1 MTETKKLVMV
11 FKNSVGKN
19 VSISI
24 DDPKDNITETEIKT
38 TMELIVE
45 KNIFKKN
52 DYAFVE
58 AVEAK
63 IVTTDTTE
71 YDLVLQ
77 ECHYMEIIETLIA
90 NVGFPVA
97 VSIYLLIRLERK
109 LETLT
114 DSINKLSN
122 NIINL
127 KATKQ

>member
-63 IVTTDTTE
+63 IVTPDTTE
-71 YDLVLQ
+71 YDLVL
-77 ECHYMEIIETLIA
+77 
-90 NVGFPVA
+90 
-97 VSIYLLIRLERK
+97 
-109 LETLT
+109 
-114 DSINKLSN
+114 
-122 NIINL
+122 
-127 KATKQ
+127 

>member
-38 TMELIVE
+38 TMELILE

-71 YDLVLQ
+71 YDLVL
-77 ECHYMEIIETLIA
+77 
-90 NVGFPVA
+90 
-97 VSIYLLIRLERK
+97 
-109 LETLT
+109 
-114 DSINKLSN
+114 
-122 NIINL
+122 
-127 KATKQ
+127 

>member
-1 MTETKKLVMV
+1 MV

-63 IVTTDTTE
+63 IVTTNTTE
-71 YDLVLQ
+71 YDLVL
-77 ECHYMEIIETLIA
+77 
-90 NVGFPVA
+90 
-97 VSIYLLIRLERK
+97 
-109 LETLT
+109 
-114 DSINKLSN
+114 
-122 NIINL
+122 
-127 KATKQ
+127 

>member
-52 DYAFVE
+52 DYAFDE

-71 YDLVLQ
+71 YDLVL
-77 ECHYMEIIETLIA
+77 
-90 NVGFPVA
+90 
-97 VSIYLLIRLERK
+97 
-109 LETLT
+109 
-114 DSINKLSN
+114 
-122 NIINL
+122 
-127 KATKQ
+127 

>member
-24 DDPKDNITETEIKT
+24 EDPKYNITETEIKT

-71 YDLVLQ
+71 YDLVL
-77 ECHYMEIIETLIA
+77 
-90 NVGFPVA
+90 
-97 VSIYLLIRLERK
+97 
-109 LETLT
+109 
-114 DSINKLSN
+114 
-122 NIINL
+122 
-127 KATKQ
+127 

>member
-63 IVTTDTTE
+63 IVTTNTTE
-71 YDLVLQ
+71 YDLVL
-77 ECHYMEIIETLIA
+77 
-90 NVGFPVA
+90 
-97 VSIYLLIRLERK
+97 
-109 LETLT
+109 
-114 DSINKLSN
+114 
-122 NIINL
+122 
-127 KATKQ
+127 